1 MKYRRL
7 LVAVPLLWLAA
18 CGDSGTTTNTDA
30 RDARFDT
37 GGIDNRT
44 DTAPTDTPVDGTP
57 PPVDA
62 PADLAADGGT
72 LPDGAT
78 DDGGD
83 GGGAA
88 GQDGAVADG
97 PKPQRLVRTL
107 LVVDE
112 LPDAGGGDAGADG
125 PKSPVV
131 DPNLVN
137 PWGLAFNTAGPL
149 WTANAGKGLSTAYS
163 SQGAILAAVVTIPL
177 AAGETAPSAPTGIA
191 FNPATSFMSDRFI
204 FVSEGGLIAGWQS
217 GATAVTR
224 VDNASSMA
232 SYKGLAI
239 ATRNNVPR
247 LYATDFH
254 NGKVD
259 VYDQAYVK
267 LTTTGGFAD
276 PNLPAGYAPF
286 GIAAN
291 GAVVY
296 VSYAKQDAAKADDV
310 KGAGN
315 GYVNVFDFDGV
326 LARRLVSNGALN
338 SPWGLAIAP
347 GDFGTLSHTLLVGN
361 FGDGKINA
369 YDATTGAYV
378 STVIDT
384 AGAPLVIDGLWSL
397 VFGNDT
403 TGAAHNQLF
412 FTAGPGD
419 EAHGVLGRLD
429 FVP

>member
-1 MKYRRL
+1 MKYLRL
-7 LVAVPLLWLAA
+7 AAVVPFLWLAA
-18 CGDSGTTTNTDA
+18 CDDGGTSNPDA
-30 RDARFDT
+30 RDARTDT
-37 GGIDNRT
+37 GTDNRVDGT
-44 DTAPTDTPVDGTP
+44 PSDTPTDTPTDMATP
-57 PPVDA
+57 TDA
-62 PADLAADGGT
+62 PTDRAGDAPTDGGA
-72 LPDGAT
+72 PT
-78 DDGGD
+78 DAGD
-83 GGGAA
+83 GGL
-88 GQDGAVADG
+88 DGVLDG
-97 PKPQRLVRTL
+97 PKAQQLTRTL
-107 LVVDE
+107 LVIDQ
-112 LPDAGGGDAGADG
+112 LPDGGSVDAGADG
-125 PKSPVV
+125 PKSPSV

-137 PWGLAFNTAGPL
+137 PWGLAFNTSGPI
-149 WTANAGKGLSTAYS
+149 WTANAGTGLSTAYS
-163 SQGAILAAVVTIPL
+163 SQGAILAAVVTIPT

-191 FNPATSFMSDRFI
+191 FNPATAFMSDRFI
-204 FVSEGGLIAGWQS
+204 FVTEGGVIAGWQT

-224 VDNASSMA
+224 VDNATAMA

-286 GIAAN
+286 GIFAN
-291 GAVVY
+291 GAVVF
-296 VSYAKQDAAKADDV
+296 VSYAKQDAAKKDDV
-310 KGAGN
+310 KGVGN

-326 LARRLVSNGALN
+326 LTRRLVSGGGLN

-378 STVIDT
+378 GAAVDT
-384 AGAPLVIDGLWSL
+384 QGAPLVIEGLWAL

-412 FTAGPGD
+412 FTAGPDD
-419 EAHGVLGRLD
+419 EDHGIFGRLD

>member
-1 MKYRRL
+1 MKYSRL
-7 LVAVPLLWLAA
+7 VVVVPFLWLAA
-18 CGDSGTTTNTDA
+18 CSDNGTSVKPDA
-30 RDARFDT
+30 SDAKPDT
-37 GGIDNRT
+37 GGTDLRT
-44 DTAPTDTPVDGTP
+44 DTPTDTPMDMAQ

-62 PADLAADGGT
+62 PVDMATDGGTTDGSTDSADGG
-72 LPDGAT
+72 
-78 DDGGD
+78 GD
-83 GGGAA
+83 GAA
-88 GQDGAVADG
+88 GDGAVADG
-97 PKPQRLVRTL
+97 PKAQRLVRTA
-107 LVVDE
+107 LVVDQ

-137 PWGLAFNTAGPL
+137 PWGLAFNTTGPI
-149 WTANAGKGLSTAYS
+149 WTANAGKGLSTVYNA
-163 SQGAILAAVVTIPL
+163 QGVAFSTVVTIPL

-191 FNPATSFMSDRFI
+191 FNVGATSFMSDRFI
-204 FVSEGGLIAGWQS
+204 FATEGGLIAGWQS
-217 GATAVTR
+217 GATATTR
-224 VDNASSMA
+224 VDNASAMA

-239 ATRNNVPR
+239 ATRNNVQR

-267 LTTTGGFAD
+267 ITTTGGFAD
-276 PNLPAGYAPF
+276 PNLPTGYGPF

-291 GAVVY
+291 GAVVF
-296 VSYAKQDAAKADDV
+296 VSYAKQDATATDDV

-315 GYVNVFDFDGV
+315 GYVNVFDYDGV
-326 LARRLVSNGALN
+326 LTKRLISQGALN

-369 YDATTGAYV
+369 YDATTGAFV
-378 STVIDT
+378 STAIDT
-384 AGAPLVIDGLWSL
+384 LGAPLVIDGLWAL

>member
-1 MKYRRL
+1 M
-7 LVAVPLLWLAA
+7 A
-18 CGDSGTTTNTDA
+18 G
-30 RDARFDT
+30 
-37 GGIDNRT
+37 
-44 DTAPTDTPVDGTP
+44 
-57 PPVDA
+57 DA
-62 PADLAADGGT
+62 PFDGGA
-72 LPDGAT
+72 PIDGPA
-78 DDGGD
+78 DGGD
-83 GGGAA
+83 GGL
-88 GQDGAVADG
+88 DGVVADG
-97 PKPQRLVRTL
+97 PKAQPLVRTL
-107 LVVDE
+107 LVIDQ
-112 LPDAGGGDAGADG
+112 LPDGGAGQDAGADG

-163 SQGAILAAVVTIPL
+163 SQGAILAAVVTIPT

-191 FNPATSFMSDRFI
+191 FNPATAFMNDRFI
-204 FVSEGGLIAGWQS
+204 FVTEGGVIAGWQT

-224 VDNASSMA
+224 VDNATAMA

-267 LTTTGGFAD
+267 ITTTGGFAD

-291 GAVVY
+291 GAVVF

-326 LARRLVSNGALN
+326 LTRRLVSGGALN

-347 GDFGTLSHTLLVGN
+347 GDFGTLSHALLVGN

-369 YDATTGAYV
+369 YDATTGAFV
-378 STVIDT
+378 STAIDT
-384 AGAPLVIDGLWSL
+384 QGAPLVIEGLWSL

-412 FTAGPGD
+412 FTAGPDD
-419 EAHGVLGRLD
+419 EAHGILGRLD